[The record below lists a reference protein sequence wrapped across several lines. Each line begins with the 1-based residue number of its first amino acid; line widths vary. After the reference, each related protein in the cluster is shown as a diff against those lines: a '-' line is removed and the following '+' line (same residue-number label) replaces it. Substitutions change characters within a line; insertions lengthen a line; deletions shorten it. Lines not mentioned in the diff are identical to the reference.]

1 MRGNQAGFHLLLS
14 DFARLQ
20 DFSRKK
26 KTLRLKTA
34 AFFRAFS
41 YTAKIT
47 TKISDNKAGTFLFIF
62 FQQEVMVK
70 EKLAAIGKPLRKFAS
85 TPNLA
90 AAVRVI
96 LCCLFVCLFV
106 CLFELLSDNY

>member
-47 TKISDNKAGTFLFIF
+47 KNH
-62 FQQEVMVK
+62 ENR
-70 EKLAAIGKPLRKFAS
+70 EK
-85 TPNLA
+85 
-90 AAVRVI
+90 
-96 LCCLFVCLFV
+96 
-106 CLFELLSDNY
+106 